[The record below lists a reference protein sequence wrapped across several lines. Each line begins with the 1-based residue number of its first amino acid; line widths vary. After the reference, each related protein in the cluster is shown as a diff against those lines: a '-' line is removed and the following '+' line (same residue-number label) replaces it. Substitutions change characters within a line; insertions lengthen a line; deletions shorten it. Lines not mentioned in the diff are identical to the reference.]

1 MTKVLFQKAD
11 IYSVTGGLKQKL
23 KEAFRTIP
31 DSALEADPVA
41 VSAKL
46 IEEFSLNVPVV
57 DQDKKHALTKETDI
71 DVSQDPMRHILNRSK
86 PFYVR
91 GTEVRVVI
99 PFEGDGWMFDVRPTM
114 FTSNPPVAEVQKD
127 ELHFVYKLPSAGFD
141 VDGDV
146 SRRLSHLNQY
156 LQSLRDSAE
165 IFKAE
170 LQQLV
175 SSFIEQR
182 KRERGTHTQ
191 IISSLKMLV
200 RKEETGPTHPIKPAR
215 PAESK
220 SAAKPEDEW
229 DVFVSHASEDK
240 EAIATPLAEALR
252 ANGLRVWYDDS
263 SLRLGDSLRGSIDR
277 GLARSR
283 YGVVILSGHFF
294 SKHWPT
300 QELNGLAT
308 REVGSQKVILPVWH
322 GVGFAEVRGYSV
334 TLADRMAVQTKD
346 GLAHVVEKIMAV
358 VGERQ
363 VEEADKTRVSGS
375 NIKDTDKVLGQDE
388 RRKLAESVVVTL
400 RTDSGHQR
408 NYTVYIK
415 NHSKEFDISIRRISL
430 WSDGQRVGEPAFRP
444 EGENAKCWDVAA
456 GRDLPINFDAGEVVA
471 TRLWLIAGAPS
482 MTVYHDTNLLLGH
495 FRSKVSVEILFEVLG
510 FEKQYDETHKVQVDP
525 INKMITRI

>member
-31 DSALEADPVA
+31 DSALDADPVA

-46 IEEFSLNVPVV
+46 IEEFSLNVPVI
-57 DQDKKHALTKETDI
+57 DQDKKHALTKETEI
-71 DVSQDPMRHILNRSK
+71 DVSQDPMRRVFNRSR
-86 PFYVR
+86 PLYVK

-114 FTSNPPVAEVQKD
+114 FTNNPPVAEVQNN
-127 ELHFVYKLPSAGFD
+127 ELHFVYKLPNAGFD

-146 SRRLSHLNQY
+146 GRRLSHLNQY

-182 KRERGTHTQ
+182 KREHGTHTQ
-191 IISSLKMLV
+191 IISSLKMPV
-200 RKEETGPTHPIKPAR
+200 RKEEAGPTRPIR
-215 PAESK
+215 PVQQTESK
-220 SAAKPEDEW
+220 SAAKPEDAW
-229 DVFVSHASEDK
+229 DVFISHASEDK

-252 ANGLRVWYDDS
+252 ANGLRVWYDDF
-263 SLRLGDSLRGSIDR
+263 SLRLGVSLRESIDR

-308 REVGSQKVILPVWH
+308 REVDSQKVILPVWH
-322 GVGFAEVRGYSV
+322 GVGFTEVRGYSV
-334 TLADRMAVQTKD
+334 TLADRLAVQTKD

-358 VGERQ
+358 VGEREGKQ
-363 VEEADKTRVSGS
+363 ADGTTISGS
-375 NIKDTDKVLGQDE
+375 NVINTADE
-388 RRKLAESVVVTL
+388 HRRLAESVVLSIKTQN
-400 RTDSGHQR
+400 SQQR
-408 NYTVYIK
+408 NYTIQIK
-415 NHSKEFDISIRRISL
+415 NHSKEFDVELKRISL

-444 EGENAKCWDVAA
+444 EGANGKCWDVAA
-456 GRDLPINFDAGEVVA
+456 GRELPVNFDAGELVA
-471 TRLWLIAGAPS
+471 KRLWVIADAPS
-482 MTVYHDTNLLLGH
+482 MDSFHDTNLQLGH
-495 FRSKVSVEILFEVLG
+495 FRSKVRVEVLYEVLG
-510 FEKQYDETHKVQVDP
+510 IEMQCSETRKVQVDP
-525 INKMITRI
+525 INNVITGM

>member
-46 IEEFSLNVPVV
+46 IEEFSLNVPVI
-57 DQDKKHALTKETDI
+57 DQDKKHALTKETDV
-71 DVSQDPMRHILNRSK
+71 DVSQDPMRHILNRTR
-86 PFYVR
+86 PFFVR

-114 FTSNPPVAEVQKD
+114 FTSNPPVAEIQKN

-146 SRRLSHLNQY
+146 GRRLSHLNQY

-191 IISSLKMLV
+191 IVSSLRMPV
-200 RKEETGPTHPIKPAR
+200 RKEEPGPIRPIR
-215 PAESK
+215 PIQPGESK

-229 DVFVSHASEDK
+229 DVFISHASEDK

-252 ANGLRVWYDDS
+252 ANGLRVWYDDF
-263 SLRLGDSLRGSIDR
+263 SLRLGVSLRESIDR
-277 GLARSR
+277 GLTRSR

-308 REVGSQKVILPVWH
+308 REVGSQKLILPVWH

-346 GLAHVVEKIMAV
+346 GLAHVVERIMAV
-358 VGERQ
+358 VGERE
-363 VEEADKTRVSGS
+363 VEQANKVIASGS
-375 NIKDTDKVLGQDE
+375 NIKDTAKVLGQDE
-388 RRKLAESVVVTL
+388 RRKLADSVVVTL
-400 RTDSGHQR
+400 RTDTGQQR

-415 NHSKEFDISIRRISL
+415 NHSKEFEISIKRISL
-430 WSDGQRVGEPAFRP
+430 SSDGQRVGEPAFRP
-444 EGENAKCWDVAA
+444 EGQNARCWDVAA

-471 TRLWLIAGAPS
+471 KRLWLIADSPS
-482 MTVYHDTNLLLGH
+482 MNAFHDTNLLLGH
-495 FRSKVSVEILFEVLG
+495 FRSKVRVEVLYEVLG
-510 FEKQYDETHKVQVDP
+510 IEKEYSETRKVQVDP
-525 INKMITRI
+525 INNVITGM